1 MCDKWLGPVPWLSTD
16 APQVWAW
23 ETVGTRKS
31 GLSNRPW
38 LTGALGVSYLKT
50 KHAPMNRR
58 QFEHIQSNNLTAL
71 RISFHTGATK
81 RIIKLWEQM
90 NGSQRLLNSVILNV
104 CLLGASY
111 FHLDNTAVLQKRML
125 TFDPATWEHFR
136 TRNGKVANSHLDST
150 NCSMNHWDEW
160 QIHWTE
166 QNIS

>member
-1 MCDKWLGPVPWLSTD
+1 MVGPVQWLSTD
-16 APQVWAW
+16 APQVWAR
-23 ETVGTRKS
+23 ETAGARKS

-50 KHAPMNRR
+50 NHAPMNRR

-71 RISFHTGATK
+71 RISFHIGATK

-104 CLLGASY
+104 YHLGASY
-111 FHLDNTAVLQKRML
+111 YLDNTAVLQKRML

-150 NCSMNHWDEW
+150 NCSMNHWNEW